1 MQTDPTRR
9 AVLAA
14 LTAAAALTPTGAAF
28 ALTEQAASALVRR
41 CIDEIN
47 TAVNSGKTGAPL
59 YRDFERIFERYADV
73 PTIARYSLGPAARTA
88 SRAELRNFTNAFT
101 PYIAR
106 KYGRRFREFIGG
118 TIEIN
123 GARTDRSLVIVETTA
138 RLRGRSPFRT
148 DFHVSDRSG
157 SDKIFNVIVEGVN
170 MLTTERSEITAMLD
184 AQGGSIPRLTQALGS
199 VG

>member
-9 AVLAA
+9 AILAA
-14 LTAAAALTPTGAAF
+14 LAAAGALSAAGGAH
-28 ALTEQAASALVRR
+28 ALTEQAAAALVRR
-41 CIDEIN
+41 CVDEIN
-47 TAVNSGKTGAPL
+47 TAVNSGKTGAAL

-73 PTIARYSLGPAARTA
+73 PTIARYSLGPAARGA
-88 SRAELRNFTNAFT
+88 SRAELRNFTNAFA

-138 RLRGRSPFRT
+138 KLRGRSPFRT

-157 SDKIFNVIVEGVN
+157 SDRIFNVIVEGIN
-170 MLTTERSEITAMLD
+170 MLTTERSEITALLD
-184 AQGGSIPRLTQALGS
+184 SQGGSIPRLTEALKS